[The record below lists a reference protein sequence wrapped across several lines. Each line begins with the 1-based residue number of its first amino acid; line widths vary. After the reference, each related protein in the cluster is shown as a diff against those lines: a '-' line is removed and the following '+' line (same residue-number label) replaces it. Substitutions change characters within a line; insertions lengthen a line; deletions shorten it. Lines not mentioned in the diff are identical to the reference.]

1 MFYFKK
7 GNIMSTASKRVDLNA
22 LKFNQLS
29 IIALTLLG
37 FILDLKLL
45 PVFVA
50 AVMVLGSIL
59 PQAALFKLIYR
70 RAAVPLNILKP
81 EISGESPAPH
91 NFAQLFGGI
100 VLTVGSVLLYLDS
113 ATAGWAMAWIV
124 IILAAVNVGFG
135 FCAGCFVYFQ
145 LARLNIPG
153 FRSSQSGRPGI
164 SS

>member
-1 MFYFKK
+1 MKI
-7 GNIMSTASKRVDLNA
+7 NTVDLNA
-22 LKFNQLS
+22 LKFNQIS
-29 IIALTLLG
+29 IIVLTLIG
-37 FILDLKLL
+37 FILNARFL
-45 PVFVA
+45 PAFVA
-50 AVMVLGSIL
+50 AVMVLGSIF

-70 RAAVPLNILKP
+70 RAAVPLHILKP
-81 EISGESPAPH
+81 EISKESPAPH

-100 VLTVGSVLLYLDS
+100 VLAAGTFLLYLGS
-113 ATAGWAMAWIV
+113 AASGWVLTWIV
-124 IILAAVNVGFG
+124 IVLAAVNVGFG